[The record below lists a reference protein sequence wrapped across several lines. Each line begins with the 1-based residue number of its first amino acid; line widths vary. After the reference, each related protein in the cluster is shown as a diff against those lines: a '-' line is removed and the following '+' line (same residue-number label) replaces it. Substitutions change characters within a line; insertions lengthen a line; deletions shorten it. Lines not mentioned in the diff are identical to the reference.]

1 MVQFSISFGQ
11 AVLFSEGFE
20 SGEIPLNWK
29 QEFVKGSISWRYQ
42 DGGYSTSNDPNSNQP
57 IHAHG
62 GNFNAMFQYQSTQ
75 NEATKLVTKKIS
87 ALEFAIKPELHFYH
101 AQVAWDHAI
110 SEEDPPELSNDYL
123 RVYYKSSYA
132 GAWQLLQSYTLATE
146 DWVHRIIVLPEN
158 GLSADYY
165 LGFEGETHWGWG
177 TCIDDIQIEETGI
190 KQKALSEISVEQAS
204 DVPIGSGSINNPV

>member
-1 MVQFSISFGQ
+1 MPYHPLILMVQFSISYGQ
-11 AVLFSEGFE
+11 TVLFSEGFE

-87 ALEFAIKPELHFYH
+87 ALEFAVKPELHFYH

-123 RVYYKSSYA
+123 RVYYKSSAHRGMETPAVIHTGYRGL
-132 GAWQLLQSYTLATE
+132 GAT
-146 DWVHRIIVLPEN
+146 
-158 GLSADYY
+158 DYRV
-165 LGFEGETHWGWG
+165 T
-177 TCIDDIQIEETGI
+177 
-190 KQKALSEISVEQAS
+190 
-204 DVPIGSGSINNPV
+204 